1 MFAAGLASA
10 VGLAAYAYSYNL
22 NRFKFD
28 AKLQQESQYHYQDMR
43 IELWKLFREDVRDV
57 FELTRANM
65 DNYMVVGVLIIASV
79 MNFMA
84 VGYPTFPME
93 PPWLVVIWN
102 NSVFSCIIFG
112 IVGVWLAMHGSI
124 AATSASTK
132 ILTQAVR
139 PPVATLV
146 EVSQGM
152 VQQEDPGFFEV

>member
-1 MFAAGLASA
+1 M
-10 VGLAAYAYSYNL
+10 
-22 NRFKFD
+22 K
-28 AKLQQESQYHYQDMR
+28 

-102 NSVFSCIIFG
+102 NSVFSCVIFG
-112 IVGVWLAMHGSI
+112 MVGVWLAMHGSI
-124 AATSASTK
+124 SATSASTK

-139 PPVATLV
+139 PPVASLV
-146 EVSQGM
+146 EVSHGM
-152 VQQEDPGFFEV
+152 VQQEDYEAGGPSRYGQLPNFQGDPVLPSRDRATWAVGLLKVHDMLSS